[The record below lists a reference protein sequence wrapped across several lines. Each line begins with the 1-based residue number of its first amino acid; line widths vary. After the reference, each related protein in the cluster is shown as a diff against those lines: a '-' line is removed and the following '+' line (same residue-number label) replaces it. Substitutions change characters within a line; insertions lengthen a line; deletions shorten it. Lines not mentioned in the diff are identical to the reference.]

1 MIKNLYKIEEKM
13 SKISKDLYDTI
24 FKLLN
29 EQEAEPASVMTPEQ
43 SKKYHEELKK
53 QEEENRKKYVNYETP
68 EEKSARLRR
77 EEGEYDVFTGT
88 RTDTRNIED
97 RNRIQ
102 KLQRPLERTS
112 TYGEEMTQ
120 QLKNTSS
127 VERPKPEPAPQAT
140 QGLESPKPGL
150 QPKVAKVSS
159 SREPLPQPE
168 ATKFP
173 PYIPSLDRPVNI
185 PPTPT
190 KPGDFGYIPPI
201 RMPGDERQKTES
213 KPTPKPAPKPTPDK
227 IEEKMSKISKDL
239 YDTIF
244 KLLNEQEAE
253 VKPWSFRKRDFFELT
268 PQERKIKEVERQAA
282 IDRET
287 DEQLSAID
295 PAMKLSDQPWNVA
308 DYENEARIK
317 VDTGESMEDYNRREK
332 ESADF
337 VAKVRAAR
345 KAAAEKQKS
354 TSKEV
359 KKSIITLIKSKY
371 NLIK

>member
-1 MIKNLYKIEEKM
+1 M

-29 EQEAEPASVMTPEQ
+29 EQEAEPAPVMTPEQ

-68 EEKSARLRR
+68 EEKNARLRR
-77 EEGEYDVFTGT
+77 QEGEYNYS
-88 RTDTRNIED
+88 RDTRNIED
-97 RNRIQ
+97 IKRIQ
-102 KLQRPLERTS
+102 KLQWPLERTS
-112 TYGEEMTQ
+112 TAIEMEQ
-120 QLKNTSS
+120 ELKNTSP

-190 KPGDFGYIPPI
+190 KPGDFGYIEPEPI
-201 RMPGDERQKTES
+201 KTPSDKKQKTES
-213 KPTPKPAPKPTPDK
+213 KPAPKP
-227 IEEKMSKISKDL
+227 E
-239 YDTIF
+239 
-244 KLLNEQEAE
+244 
-253 VKPWSFRKRDFFELT
+253 
-268 PQERKIKEVERQAA
+268 
-282 IDRET
+282 
-287 DEQLSAID
+287 
-295 PAMKLSDQPWNVA
+295 PANKKQV
-308 DYENEARIK
+308 
-317 VDTGESMEDYNRREK
+317 K
-332 ESADF
+332 ES
-337 VAKVRAAR
+337 
-345 KAAAEKQKS
+345 
-354 TSKEV
+354 
-359 KKSIITLIKSKY
+359 IIRLIKSKF